1 MSTQAKDS
9 SDYELKGAT
18 EVGNFFISNYPPY
31 SFWSPDKVNEIQD
44 AMARSPEPGNPL
56 GMYLHIP
63 FCRKRCHF
71 CYFRVYTGAK
81 SAEIKDYVAAA
92 LKELDMY
99 TAQPFI
105 GNRKPSFIYF
115 GGGTPSFLSTDMLRE
130 LVEAMD
136 KRLSWSDAKE
146 IAFECE
152 PGTLTEKKIKVIKEL
167 GITRLSLG
175 VENLDDHIL
184 EINGRAHR
192 SPEIERAYK
201 TAQDAGFEQINIDLI
216 AGMLEETEDNWKR
229 TVEKAIAMDPESI
242 TVYQMEVPYNTT
254 IYQRMK
260 ESGMLKA
267 PVANWE
273 TKRRW
278 VTYAYEQME
287 QSGYEVKSAYT
298 AVKKGKNA
306 EFLYR
311 DLLWKGADLLSLGVA
326 SFGHINGTHYQN
338 NHDID
343 PYLALIGKD
352 QFPIYRALTPTDEE
366 RLIREFILHFKLGW
380 IDPAYYR
387 EKFGV
392 DVRERFSEQLGHMKT
407 WGFID
412 RDDTII
418 SVTRQG
424 LLQIDVLL
432 HEFFL
437 PEHVNQRYA

>member
-1 MSTQAKDS
+1 
-9 SDYELKGAT
+9 
-18 EVGNFFISNYPPY
+18 
-31 SFWSPDKVNEIQD
+31 
-44 AMARSPEPGNPL
+44 
-56 GMYLHIP
+56 
-63 FCRKRCHF
+63 
-71 CYFRVYTGAK
+71 
-81 SAEIKDYVAAA
+81 
-92 LKELDMY
+92 
-99 TAQPFI
+99 
-105 GNRKPSFIYF
+105 
-115 GGGTPSFLSTDMLRE
+115 
-130 LVEAMD
+130 VEEMD

-175 VENLDDHIL
+175 VENLDDHVL

-192 SPEIERAYK
+192 TPEIERAYK

-229 TVEKAIAMDPESI
+229 TVEKAIAMDAESI
-242 TVYQMEVPYNTT
+242 TIYQMEVPYNTT

-260 ESGMLKA
+260 ESGVLKA

-278 VTYAYEQME
+278 VTYAYEQLE

-343 PYLALIGKD
+343 PYLEMIGKD
-352 QFPIYRALTPTDEE
+352 QFPIYRALTPSDEE
-366 RLIREFILHFKLGW
+366 RMIREFVLHFKLGW
-380 IDPAYYR
+380 IDPAYYQQ
-387 EKFGV
+387 KFGV
-392 DVRERFSEQLGHMKT
+392 DVRERFAMQLGNMKK

-412 RDDTII
+412 RDDELI

-437 PEHVNQRYA
+437 PQHVNQRYA